1 MITVHL
7 CINVGC
13 LTILNTDSTTGALQV
28 MSKSGEWIN
37 ADPIEDAFLI
47 NIGDMLNIWTNG
59 L

>member
-1 MITVHL
+1 
-7 CINVGC
+7 
-13 LTILNTDSTTGALQV
+13 

-37 ADPIEDAFLI
+37 ADPIEGAFLI